1 MVRAAGG
8 AAGLLE
14 LGRAT
19 EEGLAGLGL
28 DDAAAAA
35 VWAAWPAAVQV
46 GSLSLSLSAAS
57 PQHGPA
63 AQSPPRP
70 LTSLITAGYPK
81 QTTRLAGVTPARVSA
96 PPNTGWARLQGSH
109 EGRGLAPSTSRER
122 VSKGRRT
129 VAVNP
134 ALPQHPCPP
143 PPPPSSH
150 VYTAAAGAIST
161 KS

>member
-46 GSLSLSLSAAS
+46 GSLSLRLLLSMAPLPSPPLSA
-57 PQHGPA
+57 PA
-63 AQSPPRP
+63 C
-70 LTSLITAGYPK
+70 PK
-81 QTTRLAGVTPARVSA
+81 QTNACLLRVIRA
-96 PPNTGWARLQGSH
+96 HA
-109 EGRGLAPSTSRER
+109 
-122 VSKGRRT
+122 
-129 VAVNP
+129 
-134 ALPQHPCPP
+134 CPP
-143 PPPPSSH
+143 VPWPR
-150 VYTAAAGAIST
+150 VA
-161 KS
+161 

>member
-46 GSLSLSLSAAS
+46 GSLSLSLSLRLLLSMA
-57 PQHGPA
+57 
-63 AQSPPRP
+63 P
-70 LTSLITAGYPK
+70 LP
-81 QTTRLAGVTPARVSA
+81 
-96 PPNTGWARLQGSH
+96 SH
-109 EGRGLAPSTSRER
+109 P
-122 VSKGRRT
+122 
-129 VAVNP
+129 P
-134 ALPQHPCPP
+134 AL
-143 PPPPSSH
+143 
-150 VYTAAAGAIST
+150 
-161 KS
+161 

>member
-46 GSLSLSLSAAS
+46 GSLSLSLSLSLCGFSSAW
-57 PQHGPA
+57 
-63 AQSPPRP
+63 PRCP
-70 LTSLITAGYPK
+70 
-81 QTTRLAGVTPARVSA
+81 VTP
-96 PPNTGWARLQGSH
+96 
-109 EGRGLAPSTSRER
+109 
-122 VSKGRRT
+122 
-129 VAVNP
+129 P
-134 ALPQHPCPP
+134 AL
-143 PPPPSSH
+143 
-150 VYTAAAGAIST
+150 
-161 KS
+161 